1 LSILLPWYQNILTKL
16 YFQSWTAYCSMS
28 KVMFW
33 VVPLKCILQWSQV
46 LYQLCNSV
54 PHFVSYSKLLWNM
67 LFIKVLP
74 FHLKIFYNTI
84 KKHTEKSDSTVA
96 YNCLVQTGL
105 FICNF
110 FLCDFALTRLDNLHR
125 FSNLH
130 NHVRFNV
137 IWHKQNAITFSLT
150 HWGRGHLNCLNSR
163 SRGF

>member
-1 LSILLPWYQNILTKL
+1 MHCYCSLDLTPNFSNRFSSKYRILFFSNRVLYFYNVTIKEWIKCDLSILLPWYQNLLTKL

-28 KVMFW
+28 KVKFI

-84 KKHTEKSDSTVA
+84 KKHTQKSLIQQWLT
-96 YNCLVQTGL
+96 
-105 FICNF
+105 I
-110 FLCDFALTRLDNLHR
+110 ALYRQVSLY
-125 FSNLH
+125 
-130 NHVRFNV
+130 
-137 IWHKQNAITFSLT
+137 AISFCTIL
-150 HWGRGHLNCLNSR
+150 L
-163 SRGF
+163 